1 MKKKYFILSIIFVVF
16 SLVSCNSLFDSV
28 LKKDTKILN
37 SSSHTVTFT
46 LENYNTDSY
55 TLALGESITKNLY
68 SDPRLIFV
76 GNPRVSV
83 SYDDSLVTIHD
94 SIKYSYT
101 FKNLL
106 NEKVIISEKGN
117 YLGDNYGDT
126 LTLNSK
132 DQSSANV
139 YSPNPKFTCFLDG
152 TSMDVSG
159 AVIIT
164 KN

>member
-1 MKKKYFILSIIFVVF
+1 MKKYFILSLISVAF

-46 LENYNTDSY
+46 LENYNADSY
-55 TLALGESITKNLY
+55 TLAPGESITENLY

-76 GNPRVSV
+76 DNPRVSV

-101 FKNLL
+101 FENLL
-106 NEKVIISEKGN
+106 DKKVIISEEGN
-117 YLGDNYGDT
+117 YLGDTYGYT
-126 LTLNSK
+126 LTLNK
-132 DQSSANV
+132 QQRMAEYV
-139 YSPNPKFTCFLDG
+139 YSPNPKFMCFLED
-152 TSMDVSG
+152 TSEDVSKF
-159 AVIIT
+159 VIIT

>member
-1 MKKKYFILSIIFVVF
+1 MKKYFILSLISVVF

-46 LENYNTDSY
+46 LENYNADSY
-55 TLALGESITKNLY
+55 TLAPGESITENLY

-76 GNPRVSV
+76 DNPRVSV

-101 FKNLL
+101 FTNLL
-106 NEKVIISEKGN
+106 NKKVIISEEGN
-117 YLGDNYGDT
+117 YLGDTYGYT
-126 LTLNSK
+126 LTLNG
-132 DQSSANV
+132 QQPRTEYV
-139 YSPNPKFTCFLDG
+139 YSPNPKFMCFLED
-152 TSMDVSG
+152 TSEDVSKF
-159 AVIIT
+159 VIIT